1 MVICST
7 DTTLQSDLIRQVTFP
22 RYEHSTIATAQ
33 LTGISREG
41 MLTWCRAKRGPIASR
56 SSIHIG
62 QMTTSPLVHTKSN
75 ALSTASLRHTRLCSV
90 GFTTR
95 LLTLEELAAYWK
107 TYLAGTLV
115 PMTYRDSRCT
125 TYTLRCSESLRQ
137 YRLLHRLPF
146 LGQESLRPHRQ
157 AAPVQHNR

>member
-22 RYEHSTIATAQ
+22 RYEHSAIATA
-33 LTGISREG
+33 TADTISREG
-41 MLTWCRAKRGPIASR
+41 MLTWCRAKRGLIASR

-62 QMTTSPLVHTKSN
+62 QITISLLVHTKSN
-75 ALSTASLRHTRLCSV
+75 ALSTALLRRTRLCSV

-95 LLTLEELAAYWK
+95 LPILEEPAAFWK

-115 PMTYRDSRCT
+115 HMTYRDSRCT

-146 LGQESLRPHRQ
+146 LGQGSLRPHRQ